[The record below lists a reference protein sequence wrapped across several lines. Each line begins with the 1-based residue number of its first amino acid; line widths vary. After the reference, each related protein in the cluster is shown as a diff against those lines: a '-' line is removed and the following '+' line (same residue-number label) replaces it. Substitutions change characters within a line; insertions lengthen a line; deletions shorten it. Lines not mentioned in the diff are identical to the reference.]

1 MSESTICTSIS
12 LYFQYRNVTSVL
24 IVSVRSDLPF
34 KAQKKRCD
42 LHPFSSI
49 TREGVPFFG
58 LPDLL
63 YLSPTN
69 QSHPFPLLP
78 HPCRPSLFDRR
89 KFPSSS
95 CNYDPRWTLFLSYQI
110 PPPSMFEQL
119 LSCFL
124 SVFPTDLLFSSR
136 YALLEKLCYKRL
148 PLTPTL

>member
-12 LYFQYRNVTSVL
+12 LYFQYRNGTSVL

-49 TREGVPFFG
+49 TRERVPFFG

-63 YLSPTN
+63 YLSPTD

-95 CNYDPRWTLFLSYQI
+95 PAIMI
-110 PPPSMFEQL
+110 PDE
-119 LSCFL
+119 
-124 SVFPTDLLFSSR
+124 LFSSPIKYR
-136 YALLEKLCYKRL
+136 RHRCLNSFSPASFLSSRQTSYFL
-148 PLTPTL
+148 PAKHSSRSCVISVFL

>member
-49 TREGVPFFG
+49 TRERVPFFG

-63 YLSPTN
+63 YLSPTD
-69 QSHPFPLLP
+69 QFHPFP
-78 HPCRPSLFDRR
+78 SL
-89 KFPSSS
+89 SVS
-95 CNYDPRWTLFLSYQI
+95 I
-110 PPPSMFEQL
+110 SMFAL
-119 LSCFL
+119 LRSAIGGNL
-124 SVFPTDLLFSSR
+124 LHHPAIMIPDELFSSPIKYR
-136 YALLEKLCYKRL
+136 RHRCLNSFSPASFLSSRQTSYFL
-148 PLTPTL
+148 PAKHSSRSCVISVFL